1 MPHTLTPDQH
11 AMLGHLSELRR
22 SVVEGESHQEQF
34 EAAVLLIDLYEA
46 ILELN
51 GILIYEDQERIV
63 RQ

>member
-1 MPHTLTPDQH
+1 VPHTLTPDQQE
-11 AMLGHLSELRR
+11 MLGHLSALRR
-22 SVVEGESHQEQF
+22 SVVEGESHREQF

-46 ILELN
+46 ILEVN

>member
-1 MPHTLTPDQH
+1 
-11 AMLGHLSELRR
+11 MLGHLSALRR
-22 SVVEGESHQEQF
+22 SVVKGESHQEQF

>member
-22 SVVEGESHQEQF
+22 SVVEGESSKEQF

-46 ILELN
+46 ILELT

>member
-22 SVVEGESHQEQF
+22 SVVEGECHQEQF

-46 ILELN
+46 ILEVN